1 MTGGPRASLAEP
13 GSALLAWTEV
23 RTRGTSS
30 CSSVG
35 VCCGSVSKLSPARPP
50 FLRRDP
56 RLRVLSSPPELL
68 QVPWSP
74 DAPTQVTPSQFL
86 RGPRVGDSQHGEP
99 TLLTSHTRLPG
110 MAVTQGHL
118 CGLLAASAVPG
129 QDWGGHPHV
138 FPELSPPRSFT
149 LLALHPPST
158 LLSGVTRG
166 EVWGELNVGT
176 GLKLQQGPG

>member
-1 MTGGPRASLAEP
+1 MTGAPRASLAEP

-56 RLRVLSSPPELL
+56 RLRVLSSPPDLL

-74 DAPTQVTPSQFL
+74 DAPTQVTPSHVLL

-118 CGLLAASAVPG
+118 HPSCPAPAKYPALWSNWAGSMGGAQRGDSAQIAAGSWMRG
-129 QDWGGHPHV
+129 
-138 FPELSPPRSFT
+138 PEVRD
-149 LLALHPPST
+149 AL
-158 LLSGVTRG
+158 
-166 EVWGELNVGT
+166 
-176 GLKLQQGPG
+176 